1 MERDRKQSVQAGA
14 ARLLPRL
21 LAMLE
26 QVCRPDS
33 GTGCEEGNR
42 QVIDALRPL
51 FEELGAQVEE
61 IYEPGLGTHVV
72 ARLYPEG
79 KPEGRMLLMGHLDT
93 VFPLGSAEKHPFH
106 IDGDWAWGLGAGDC
120 KSGVLIALFAGLLL
134 KQEGLL
140 PPWELT
146 YVLNCDEEIGSPSGQ
161 KLFAREARG
170 ADCALVF
177 EGGREADG
185 KIRFVTARRGVIL
198 GDIQV
203 TGREAHAGKA
213 YLEGRSAV
221 LELAH
226 QIIRLYGFNDP
237 ERGIY
242 YNVAPISGRQS
253 VRICFQEDLLCGGRR
268 GGGPVLRGRPAH
280 QRRFC
285 RGGGEA
291 ALHGKAGDC
300 GRVYGAGDM
309 AYAVSGHGT
318 LGRQRPAVSLR
329 GGGRADTGAGTGGSI
344 RSQRHGRHMD
354 FHPWRAGA
362 GRAGRHGRGNPH
374 HGGVC
379 VCFLHWG
386 ETGPC
391 GIDHRGGLPGLSA
404 LKKKIGGPGK
414 VAPGRRIFLRA
425 LHLPETA

>member
-33 GTGCEEGNR
+33 GTGCEEGNC

-146 YVLNCDEEIGSPSGQ
+146 YLLNCDEEIGSPSGQ

-185 KIRFVTARRGVIL
+185 KIRLVTARRGVIL

-242 YNVAPISGRQS
+242 YNVAPISG
-253 VRICFQEDLLCGGRR
+253 
-268 GGGPVLRGRPAH
+268 GRPNGVVA
-280 QRRFC
+280 
-285 RGGGEA
+285 GEA
-291 ALHGKAGDC
+291 AGQFCVAGLPTNEDF
-300 GRVYGAGDM
+300 AGVEAKLRSMEKQVTVDGCTVQVTWHTLFPAM
-309 AYAVSGHGT
+309 ERSAGSARLYRCAAAAAQT
-318 LGRQRPAVSLR
+318 LGLEPEEASDPSATDGTWISTLGVPALDALGAMAEGIHTMEEHVSVSSIGERLALAALTIVEVCRGFRP
-329 GGGRADTGAGTGGSI
+329 
-344 RSQRHGRHMD
+344 
-354 FHPWRAGA
+354 
-362 GRAGRHGRGNPH
+362 
-374 HGGVC
+374 
-379 VCFLHWG
+379 
-386 ETGPC
+386 
-391 GIDHRGGLPGLSA
+391 
-404 LKKKIGGPGK
+404 
-414 VAPGRRIFLRA
+414 
-425 LHLPETA
+425 